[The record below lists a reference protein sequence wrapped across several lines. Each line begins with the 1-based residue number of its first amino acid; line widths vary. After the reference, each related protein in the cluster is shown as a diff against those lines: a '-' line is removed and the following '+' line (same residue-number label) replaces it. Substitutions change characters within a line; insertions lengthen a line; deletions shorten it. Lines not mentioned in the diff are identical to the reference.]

1 MKKEQEAFAAR
12 LLSGLAAAN
21 IDASPK
27 ELEKLLARHG
37 GTPVTP
43 QAISGWLHGKHFPKP
58 DNIQALARMV
68 NVPPHQLQYGGKTTA
83 RGVREPNRSWPDHV
97 SGMDRLAFEEFLTL
111 SERQRKLVREL
122 IAAFTDAPVRKKGD

>member
-12 LLSGLAAAN
+12 LLTGLAAAS
-21 IDASPK
+21 IEASPK
-27 ELEKLLARHG
+27 ELEKLLARYG

-43 QAISGWLHGKHFPKP
+43 QAISGWLHGKHFPKQ
-58 DNIQALARMV
+58 DNIQALARMM
-68 NVPPHQLQYGGKTTA
+68 NMLPHELRYGARTTK
-83 RGVREPNRSWPDHV
+83 GVREPNRAWPDHV

-122 IAAFTDAPVRKKGD
+122 IAAFTDGRSRKKGG